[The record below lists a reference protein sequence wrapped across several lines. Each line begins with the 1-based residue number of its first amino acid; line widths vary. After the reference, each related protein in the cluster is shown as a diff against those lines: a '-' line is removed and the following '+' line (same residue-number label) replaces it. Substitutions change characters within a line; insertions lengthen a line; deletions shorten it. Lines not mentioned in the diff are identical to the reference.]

1 MIPSVD
7 LNLLIVF
14 DAIMQD
20 RSLTR
25 DCGDTKRI
33 PYSARYVR
41 YSNGPNGW
49 FATC

>member
-1 MIPSVD
+1 VVPSID

-25 DCGDTKRI
+25 AADGL
-33 PYSARYVR
+33 A
-41 YSNGPNGW
+41 
-49 FATC
+49 